1 MKDNS
6 VRNAIAL
13 AAAAIAAACCVLPTA
28 SIAQP
33 SAHYVPGVEGI
44 KGASLP
50 PPGFYLRDYN
60 VVYYSDRLNDA
71 NGDKVSGVDAKAFT
85 YANVPRLIWIS
96 DLQVLGGNIGADA
109 LLPLQYTDLDVKAG
123 PNSLID
129 DSTFGVGDLFGEVTW
144 SKHIQQFDFSA
155 ACGLW
160 APTGNS
166 SPGLTTRAGLG
177 YWTVMFTAGVTW
189 YPDPEKKWAISALN
203 RYEINTEKEDT
214 DYTPGQAYTL
224 EWGVSRTLTPT
235 LDVGLIGY
243 YQQQVT
249 SDSGNA
255 PTQQRDRVVGA
266 GPEVA
271 MVVPAWKL
279 SWSLRYAYEFMAES
293 RLQGQTGALTIT
305 KVF

>member
-1 MKDNS
+1 MKNNLA
-6 VRNAIAL
+6 RNHPGL
-13 AAAAIAAACCVLPTA
+13 RVMLWAAALCSLPLL
-28 SIAQP
+28 SVAQP
-33 SAHYVPGVEGI
+33 TAHYVPGVEGI

-71 NGDKVSGVDAKAFT
+71 NGDRVGGVDAKSFI
-85 YANVPRLIWIS
+85 YANVPRLIWIT
-96 DLQVLGGNIGADA
+96 DLQVLGGNIGVDA

-129 DSTFGVGDLFGEVTW
+129 DGTFGVGDLFGEVTW
-144 SKHIQQFDFSA
+144 SKHITQFDFSA

-160 APTGNS
+160 TPTGNS

-177 YWTVMFTAGVTW
+177 YWTVMFTAGATW

-203 RYEINTEKEDT
+203 RYEINTEKQDT

-249 SDSGNA
+249 TDSGNS
-255 PTQQRDRVVGA
+255 PSHERDRVVGA
-266 GPEVA
+266 GPEIA
-271 MVVPAWKL
+271 MAHPSWKL

-293 RLQGQTGALTIT
+293 RLQGHTGALTIT
-305 KVF
+305 KAF